1 MGTGKRTMAKNAEV
15 VVSPCPFC
23 LERAPE
29 TGFVCSECRLT
40 YQEHALYTDKALA
53 QYTVQAPRYDKLAAL
68 FSAVALYPV
77 QRYRKAAIRALNIQ
91 AGDTVLDIGCGTG
104 LSFPLIEER
113 IGPEGRLIAL
123 DYTASM
129 LEQAAN
135 KVEAHG
141 WQNITFIRG
150 DAANVAALVARPVN
164 ATVAAFSLSLVPG
177 WQQAIASAAGLLQAG
192 GRFAVLDWQT
202 MKARGPVRVLSPV
215 LEWLTKRYGLADPS
229 VNFSDERPWSEVM
242 GTYLTDMSYRDM
254 HLGTTFLC
262 TGVKG

>member
-1 MGTGKRTMAKNAEV
+1 MSTGKRTKAKNGEV
-15 VVSPCPFC
+15 LVSPCPFC
-23 LERAPE
+23 LQRMPE

-40 YQEHALYTDKALA
+40 YQEHAQYTQKALA
-53 QYTVQAPRYDKLAAL
+53 QYAVQAPRYDRLAAI
-68 FSAVALYPV
+68 FSSVALYPV
-77 QRYRKAAIRALNIQ
+77 RRYRMAALRALNIQ

-104 LSFPLIEER
+104 LSLPFIEER
-113 IGPEGRLIAL
+113 IGPEGRIIAL
-123 DYTASM
+123 DYTATM

-135 KVEAHG
+135 KAEAHG
-141 WQNITFIRG
+141 WQNIAFIRG

-164 ATVAAFSLSLVPG
+164 AAVAAFSLSLVPG
-177 WQQAIASAAGLLQAG
+177 WQQSIKGVAGLLQPG

-242 GTYLTDMSYRDM
+242 GMYLTDVSYRDM